1 MFRFL
6 AQFWNTISNLG
17 TYDGMD
23 FALKRRIILTNRIS
37 LLATG
42 LCILIASLSFA
53 IILRPFVIF
62 MCAIGAVFFLSLPAF
77 NRQGLHVATRA
88 LVALIVPILILITSV
103 VSKVMNPTE
112 VKVYTY
118 FIPKFFLLL
127 PLVIPLVLFDLK
139 EKRWLWT
146 TALIN
151 LGFLVTFD
159 PLHHAFKVDALQLGI
174 LSDSRYYFTT
184 SLIVIIAAAIMG
196 SILFLQNIN
205 QSYEGTILEL
215 LREQKVISQELRV
228 KERTLTDAFNHLQT
242 VEEEMR
248 QNTHLLEEEI
258 RQRKEK
264 EKELVEER
272 KRAESAAKA
281 KEDFLSMMSHE
292 IRTPMNAVIGMA
304 HLLIDDNP
312 KPEQE
317 ENLKILQLS
326 AENLLSL
333 VNDILDFN
341 KIEAGKV
348 ILEEVEFDL
357 EEALLNLKSSFSNQ
371 AKQKSLSLR
380 TFLDPGIPR
389 KLIGD
394 PVRISQV
401 LYNLVSNAL
410 KFTEEGSVTVSVK
423 SMEDDEDSITLKFAV
438 VDTGI
443 GISSDKQEAIFES
456 FVQENTGTTRKFGGS
471 GLGLSIVRR
480 LIELMDS
487 RIVLRSQKDRGSEF
501 SFVLNLPISKQITP
515 SRPEV
520 EVKEMDDLEGLRVLV
535 VEDNAV
541 NQMVIR
547 KFLRKWNAHMD
558 TAHNGVEAL
567 KKVEVSDYD
576 LILMDLQMPEMDGF
590 TATKKIR
597 GLRKGNLHDIP
608 IIALT
613 ASVQLD
619 SRHKVFE
626 VGMDD
631 FVTKPFNPED
641 LLNKIKRHVQ

>member
-1 MFRFL
+1 M
-6 AQFWNTISNLG
+6 G
-17 TYDGMD
+17 TYEGMD